1 MADARLCG
9 RAGEAV
15 ILVLI
20 RSVTGAITPEMDH
33 ILMNTWLASQAATSL
48 LWVTINNKIHSFDVH
63 SSHNFQKLKV
73 KVGWTLDT
81 NLYLVLG

>member
-1 MADARLCG
+1 MADARLCGRG

-33 ILMNTWLASQAATSL
+33 ILMNTWLASQAATS
-48 LWVTINNKIHSFDVH
+48 
-63 SSHNFQKLKV
+63 
-73 KVGWTLDT
+73 
-81 NLYLVLG
+81 

>member
-33 ILMNTWLASQAATSL
+33 ILMNT
-48 LWVTINNKIHSFDVH
+48 
-63 SSHNFQKLKV
+63 
-73 KVGWTLDT
+73 
-81 NLYLVLG
+81 